1 MNIINKIK
9 QKIFP
14 FTHSIVLRNGKKL
27 NCRSSL
33 ETTLYEN
40 ENEKNI
46 LILDSSVNFKRKII
60 TINKDDVLYYIEPF
74 SLDNWDEL
82 IYKLYYSPKE
92 KEGKSYIESIYG

>member
-14 FTHSIVLRNGKKL
+14 FTHSIVLKNGKKL

-33 ETTLYEN
+33 EATLYED
-40 ENEKNI
+40 ENEKHI

-60 TINKDDVLYYIEPF
+60 TINKDDKNDMNDLDKINNIIKTVEVENGYIVIFEREVA
-74 SLDNWDEL
+74 SR
-82 IYKLYYSPKE
+82 
-92 KEGKSYIESIYG
+92 

>member
-33 ETTLYEN
+33 EATLYEN
-40 ENEKNI
+40 ENEKHI

-60 TINKDDVLYYIEPF
+60 TINKDDILYYIEPF
-74 SLDNWDEL
+74 SLDNWNEL
-82 IYKLYYSPKE
+82 IYTLYSPKE